1 MRFFTAFIIFVLSIA
16 QSKAQDNQFSDN
28 PNTFIDQLDDFMN
41 ASKRPDMAEAFSVF
55 KKVHKSGLLPESD
68 MKRIAALSNKMRSG
82 LKFTAFPNFKNY
94 INAIS
99 GAKMG
104 RDSSVFGRWHAV
116 AEKTV
121 NSATGGK
128 VKPVGQFLEFSAD
141 LLSSSALKTG
151 EGGAITWYI
160 RGGKWD
166 FGFIDS
172 SSQAVL
178 LAQNVNLAG
187 VRKSDSVAIFNTS
200 GTFFPYTQRWKG
212 QSGKVNWRDAGLDS
226 TVFATLSRYEVDVNK
241 PLFKCDTVRLS
252 YPLYFPGRLIMGS
265 MINNI
270 EATAKDSSGSYPR
283 FDSFEKTLS
292 IPKLGEGI
300 EYVGG
305 FKLWGSSIYG
315 QGAPGLPAQLTV
327 YNKKREQVFAG
338 KADLFLIRR
347 ETSIVGESVDARM
360 KMNDGTEIMHPGAV
374 MRLDIKKQFL
384 SLDRGQKGSQRNPF
398 YSTFYNM
405 NLDAERVAYHF
416 NADSLEIGAQVP
428 GTKGG
433 DRTVSFESSKLY
445 EPATMI
451 RMQNIAEKNPISS
464 LYLVATRVG
473 KDSNDVYVVSDNE
486 FAAELNPKWNNANI
500 QTLLAEMVVEGFIN
514 YYFEQHKIVCREKLL
529 HYALAYAGKTDYD
542 AIKIVSTTNQ
552 SSATLNLKTKETDIK
567 AVKNLELS
575 NRQHVAV
582 IPSGNE
588 LTLLKNRDMRLSGR
602 LFAGYALFE
611 GRDMFFNYDKFDV
624 AFDSVKNLDFYL
636 PVGDKDPNTGLRKA
650 GAMNSTIEYVSGV
663 LLVDAP
669 NNKSGKEDLSM
680 FPSMQSKKNSYVY
693 YQRKETQNNAYTRDS
708 FFFKLDPFSFNAL
721 DDYDAEDLKFKG
733 EMRPALIFP
742 PFKETIVVRPEDKS
756 FGFVHRTPQEGYP
769 TYAEKGKYTGTVDLS
784 NKGFLGKGVVEYL
797 TADIESEDL
806 IFRPKQMTG
815 TAKKFFMEEDRQGAV
830 KVPQASGQDVKV
842 NWLPFRDSMYV
853 ESKAK
858 DFSLF
863 KAEGYAH
870 KGTLILTPSGL
881 KGKGVFEWGQGKL
894 TSRLISYGPF
904 QAAADTANL
913 EIKSVDGAGA
923 LALDSKN
930 VDGELDF
937 DRKKGQFKANSAV
950 ANTKLPRAQYI
961 TSMNEFDWDMQEQVI
976 NFKADPNKPGVFI
989 STDPNRD
996 SLRFEGKTALY
1007 DIKNSQ
1013 LKIGGVDVIK
1023 SADAFIYPDKG
1034 EITIKAGGAMEG
1046 LTNARIVADT
1056 SNKYHTINRA
1066 EVSISGKKDY
1076 KAKGYYQYNITGY
1089 DQEIFFDNIIGE
1101 RVGGGKKNEKN
1112 VLTTAEGPIKPDANF
1127 RLGVKTLFKGKVEL
1141 EAKKPNLH
1149 FEGFAKLDADKLPGS
1164 NWFFINSDV
1173 DKNDPLVRI
1182 KGSRNEAEAPTV
1194 TGIYLSKETGECYPR
1209 ILAFP
1214 YARVDRPLMDA
1225 QGFFKYESAND
1236 RFIFGDS
1243 ARIAGSALRGTKMI
1257 FDNRVGSLLS
1267 EGPIALGSGLN
1278 YMKIKAAGKLRTD
1291 FNVTDSTTYKITGEV
1306 MSGAEFFLPPKVLG
1320 AFLDGI
1326 RAATYDAP
1334 NAIYTAQNAFYQQAV
1349 PEFIPNEKLDA
1360 TITADLKNNLI
1371 LLPKDD
1377 NKFTLLLGKHNVI
1390 WNPEYQ
1396 SFLSTD
1402 DKLPIITIGGEQINK
1417 VLTTYVEYKMP
1428 NTVVEDEPEEEEE
1441 PLPDEEM
1448 TGEEE
1453 EEEEDGEYDVDP
1465 DETPEEKAQREE
1477 EQKKRAEEKAKKAE
1491 ELEKK
1496 RAEAKA
1502 ERERIKKEK
1511 ADKRRTKGDDRFYV
1525 YISATP
1531 ELWYFFGYQ
1540 KGTMSVTSSDTKFN
1554 DLLAGMKPKD
1564 LQVKM
1569 PDGETYEVIP
1579 VNPSGATAF
1588 VTRVK
1593 EGRKVD

>member
-1 MRFFTAFIIFVLSIA
+1 MKFFTAFIFLALAVF
-16 QSKAQDNQFSDN
+16 QVQAQDNQFSDS
-28 PNTFIDQLDDFMN
+28 PNTFLDQLDGFMN

-55 KKVHKSGLLPESD
+55 KKAHKSGLLPETD
-68 MKRIAALSNKMRSG
+68 IKRIAALSNRMRGG
-82 LKFTAFPNFKNY
+82 LKLLAFPHFKNY
-94 INAIS
+94 INAIT

-104 RDSSVFGRWHAV
+104 RDTSVFSRWHTV
-116 AEKTV
+116 AEKTALAA
-121 NSATGGK
+121 SGGK
-128 VKPVGQFLEFSAD
+128 VKPLGQFLEFSAD
-141 LLSSSALKTG
+141 LLGSSALKTG
-151 EGGAITWYI
+151 EGGSVTWYI
-160 RGGKWD
+160 RGGKWE
-166 FGFIDS
+166 FGFVDS
-172 SSQAVL
+172 SAQAIL
-178 LAQNVNLAG
+178 IAQNVNLAG
-187 VRKSDSVAIFNTS
+187 VRKADSVAIFNTS
-200 GTFFPYTQRWKG
+200 GTFFPYTLRWKG
-212 QSGKVNWRDAGLDS
+212 QSGKVDWRDAGLDS
-226 TVFATLSRYEVDVNK
+226 TVVASLRTYEVEVNK
-241 PLFKCDTVRLS
+241 PLFKCDSVSLS
-252 YPLYFPGRLIMGS
+252 YPLYFPGRLILGS
-265 MINNI
+265 LINNI
-270 EATAKDSSGSYPR
+270 EASSRDSSGSYPR
-283 FDSFEKTLS
+283 FESFEKNLN

-300 EYVGG
+300 EYTGG
-305 FKLWGSSIYG
+305 FKLWGNAIYG
-315 QGAPGLPAQLTV
+315 QGAPGLPASLLV
-327 YNKKREQVFAG
+327 YNKKREQIFAG
-338 KADLFLIRR
+338 KADLFVIRR
-347 ETSIVGESVDARM
+347 ESSIVGESVDARM

-374 MRLDIKKQFL
+374 MRLDIKKQYL
-384 SLDRGQKGSQRNPF
+384 SLDRGLKGSQKNPF

-416 NADSLEIGAQVP
+416 NADSIEIGAQVP

-433 DRTVSFESSKLY
+433 DRTVAFESSKLY

-473 KDSNDVYVVSDNE
+473 KDSSDAYVVTDNE

-500 QTLLAEMVVEGFIN
+500 QTLLAQMVAEGFIN
-514 YYFEQHKIVCREKLL
+514 YYFEQHKIVCRDKLM
-529 HYALAYAGKTDYD
+529 HYALAYAGKTDFD

-552 SSATLNLKTKETDIK
+552 SSASLNLKTKETDIK

-582 IPSGNE
+582 VPSGNQ

-602 LFAGYALFE
+602 LFAGYAIFE

-636 PVGDKDPNTGLRKA
+636 PIGDKDPNTGLRKA

-693 YQRKETQNNAYTRDS
+693 YQRPETQGNAYKRDS
-708 FFFKLDPFSFNAL
+708 FFFKLDPFSFNSL
-721 DDYDAEDLKFKG
+721 DDYAAEDLKFKG
-733 EMRPALIFP
+733 EMRPATIFP
-742 PFKETIVVRPEDKS
+742 PFKETIIVRPEDKS
-756 FGFVHRTPQEGYP
+756 FGFIHRTPQTGYT
-769 TYAEKGKYTGTVDLS
+769 TYDNKGKYTGIVDLS

-806 IFRPKQMTG
+806 TFKPKQMTG

-842 NWLPFRDSMYV
+842 NWLPFKDSMYV

-881 KGKGVFEWGQGKL
+881 KGKGVFEWAQGKL

-904 QAAADTANL
+904 MAAADTANL
-913 EIKSVDGAGA
+913 EIKSIDGTGA
-923 LALDSKN
+923 LALETKN
-930 VDGELDF
+930 ADGELDF
-937 DRKKGQFKANSAV
+937 DRQRGQFKANSAI
-950 ANTKLPRAQYI
+950 ANTTLPRDQYI
-961 TSMNEFDWDMQEQVI
+961 TSMNEFDWDMKEQVI
-976 NFKADPNKPGVFI
+976 NFKADPNKPGLFI
-989 STDPNRD
+989 SIDPNRD

-1007 DIKNSQ
+1007 DMKTNL
-1013 LKIGGVDVIK
+1013 LKIGGVDVVK
-1023 SADAFIYPDKG
+1023 SADAYIYPDKG
-1034 EITIKAGGAMEG
+1034 EINIKSGGAMDA

-1056 SNKYHTINRA
+1056 SNKYHTITRA
-1066 EVSISGKKDY
+1066 EVAISGKKDY
-1076 KAKGYYQYNITGY
+1076 KAKGYYQYNIPGY

-1112 VLTTAEGPIKPDANF
+1112 VLTTAEGPIKAETKF
-1127 RLGVKTLFKGKVEL
+1127 RLGVKTLFIGKVEL

-1149 FEGFAKLDADKLPGS
+1149 FEGFAKLDADKLPNPGS
-1164 NWFFINSDV
+1164 FFINSDV

-1182 KGSRNEAEAPTV
+1182 KNSRNEAEDPV
-1194 TGIYLSKETGECYPR
+1194 ITGIYLSKETGECYPR
-1209 ILAFP
+1209 ILVRPF
-1214 YARVDRPLMDA
+1214 ARVDRPLMDA
-1225 QGFFKYESAND
+1225 QDYFKYEQAND

-1243 ARIAGSALRGTKMI
+1243 AKIAGNALRGTKMI
-1257 FDNRVGSLLS
+1257 FDNRVGSLLA

-1291 FNVTDSTTYKITGEV
+1291 FNVTDSTSYKITGEV
-1306 MSGAEFFLPPKVLG
+1306 MSGAEFFLPPKVLD
-1320 AFLDGI
+1320 AFLNGI

-1349 PEFIPNEKLDA
+1349 PEFVTDSKLDV
-1360 TITADLKNNLI
+1360 TTTADLKNNLI
-1371 LLPKDD
+1371 LLPKAD
-1377 NKFTLLLGKHNVI
+1377 NKFTILLGKHNVV

-1396 SFLSTD
+1396 SFLGTD
-1402 DKLPIITIGGEQINK
+1402 DKLPIITIGGEQVNK

-1428 NTVVEDEPEEEEE
+1428 NTVIEDEPEEEEQ
-1441 PLPDEEM
+1441 LPEDGMTDE
-1448 TGEEE
+1448 TEEE
-1453 EEEEDGEYDVDP
+1453 TEEYDVDP
-1465 DETPEEKAQREE
+1465 NETPEDKAKREE
-1477 EQKKRAEEKAKKAE
+1477 EQKKSEEEKAKKADERKKQLE
-1491 ELEKK
+1491 EE
-1496 RAEAKA
+1496 KA
-1502 ERERIKKEK
+1502 ERARVKKEK
-1511 ADKRRTKGDDRFYV
+1511 AEKRRAKGDDRFYI

-1554 DLLAGMKPKD
+1554 ELLAGMKPKD

-1569 PDGETYEVIP
+1569 PDGETYEVVP
-1579 VNPSGATAF
+1579 VNSSGAAAF
-1588 VTRVK
+1588 VSRVK
-1593 EGRKVD
+1593 EGRK